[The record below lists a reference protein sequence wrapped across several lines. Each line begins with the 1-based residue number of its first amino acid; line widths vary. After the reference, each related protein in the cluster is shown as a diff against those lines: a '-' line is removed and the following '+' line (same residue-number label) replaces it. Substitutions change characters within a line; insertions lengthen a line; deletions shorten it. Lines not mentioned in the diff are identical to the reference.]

1 MREST
6 TTTTATAKTTR
17 KLCVN
22 NLAFYLSNTR
32 RTNEKGNGQKEGE
45 GGSWRRGLRGQ
56 HLVAHGNGPR
66 AEDSTRR

>member
-6 TTTTATAKTTR
+6 TATTATAKTTR

-45 GGSWRRGLRGQ
+45 RWQLEEG
-56 HLVAHGNGPR
+56 VKGPTPCS
-66 AEDSTRR
+66 AWKWA

>member
-6 TTTTATAKTTR
+6 TTTTAITTR

-45 GGSWRRGLRGQ
+45 GGSYKREG
-56 HLVAHGNGPR
+56 
-66 AEDSTRR
+66 